1 MNADESSA
9 TGTFRDLYERTVK
22 KFAKLAYRTIL
33 MTYKDMSMAEFEQV
47 KADNNDFEK
56 ESDREVLEC
65 NLTAYGIFGLQD
77 PLRE

>member
-1 MNADESSA
+1 
-9 TGTFRDLYERTVK
+9 
-22 KFAKLAYRTIL
+22 
-33 MTYKDMSMAEFEQV
+33 MTYRDMSMADFEKL